1 MFVDGRF
8 YCFYLIY
15 YKVHI
20 EFFSDSP
27 VPTRYSRR
35 TQSRQSTPLAKR
47 KESVSSLA
55 DCSLD
60 HDEEDVSSNHEVE
73 VKTKAMRKIDFSDDS
88 KNKKCDQKI
97 KTEVDHER
105 KTRVKE
111 SGNDSEVFESSNQ
124 EDDVKKQPSDDEMKS
139 DCESQRIQS
148 KEVSPS
154 KNGNLSEVF
163 GNPTQSCDNV
173 IEEKIDGKIDS
184 CDNVSEEKVDDK
196 PNIDEKIDE
205 KHENDAKCTEE
216 SIDESKTFLFILVG
230 LSIIYKG
237 NVV

>member
-1 MFVDGRF
+1 MSDKHLNSYCLLAILRWF
-8 YCFYLIY
+8 YFDRWSSRIVAMITLKWTCF
-15 YKVHI
+15 
-20 EFFSDSP
+20 S
-27 VPTRYSRR
+27 
-35 TQSRQSTPLAKR
+35 
-47 KESVSSLA
+47 
-55 DCSLD
+55 
-60 HDEEDVSSNHEVE
+60 
-73 VKTKAMRKIDFSDDS
+73 S

-105 KTRVKE
+105 KTQVKE

-163 GNPTQSCDNV
+163 GNPTQSCDNIV
-173 IEEKIDGKIDS
+173 EEKIDGKIDS

-230 LSIIYKG
+230 ISIIYKG